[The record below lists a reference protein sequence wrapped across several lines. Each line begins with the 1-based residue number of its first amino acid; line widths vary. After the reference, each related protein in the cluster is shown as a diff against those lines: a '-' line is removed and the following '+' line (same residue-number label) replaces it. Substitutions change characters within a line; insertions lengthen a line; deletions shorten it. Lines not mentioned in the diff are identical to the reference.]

1 MRKCKTHKS
10 FADVGP
16 YFAIMEMLAEL
27 RDSVKPE
34 EFKFPTK
41 RLASKL
47 RIVLEAVYETL
58 EQHVLDGGKGV
69 VTLLYQELS
78 GQASIP
84 MVRRF
89 VTKCLA
95 YEKGERAK
103 DARPAAASASSS
115 GLRGGSRGRGGGSGG
130 RGGSSASSSLY
141 SGGGASKNVRC
152 FGCDQFGHYKDK
164 CPLNKRPS
172 GPVAGQYPPLQP

>member
-16 YFAIMEMLAEL
+16 YFSIMEMLAEL
-27 RDSVKPE
+27 RDLVKPE
-34 EFKFPTK
+34 EFKLPT
-41 RLASKL
+41 RRHAAKL
-47 RIVLEAVYETL
+47 KIVLEAVYETL
-58 EQHVLDGGKGV
+58 EQHVLSEGKGV
-69 VTLLYQELS
+69 ATLLYQELS

-95 YEKGERAK
+95 YDKGERSKEAQ
-103 DARPAAASASSS
+103 PSAASASSS
-115 GLRGGSRGRGGGSGG
+115 SPQGSSRGRGGGGGGGG
-130 RGGSSASSSLY
+130 RGGSSASFY

-152 FGCDQFGHYKDK
+152 FGCDQMGHYKDK
-164 CPLNKRPS
+164 CPLNKSNR
-172 GPVAGQYPPLQP
+172 GQYPPLQK